1 MGRANNNALTL
12 YYIKLPRCISTDKD
26 RNGSPYVRGAG
37 ATATPFHGSAVLAP
51 EPAEGLKIKW
61 GRQIVMWW
69 AKSAS
74 NGWNRVNYNLQKSG
88 GANALPA
95 FISAGPAQSPV
106 QYRQRPALNIL
117 IDSISISEKHVIGI
131 QRWIFDKATSFYIIW
146 RREQAVRTREGATR
160 NKASDV

>member
-1 MGRANNNALTL
+1 MPP
-12 YYIKLPRCISTDKD
+12 LPPS
-26 RNGSPYVRGAG
+26 
-37 ATATPFHGSAVLAP
+37 
-51 EPAEGLKIKW
+51 
-61 GRQIVMWW
+61 
-69 AKSAS
+69 
-74 NGWNRVNYNLQKSG
+74 
-88 GANALPA
+88 
-95 FISAGPAQSPV
+95 SAGPAQSPV